1 MNYLKVL
8 TKGALFIAV
17 AISLSSCLKNKGN
30 DYVQPDISLVSIYHA
45 SPGSPAFDFG
55 IDGYKVDYG
64 FKYKDRAGYYQLY
77 TGTRN
82 IAFIKEGGTSLATDS
97 IRTTNVTVKKDSI
110 YSLFLI
116 GPSTAPETLLIS
128 DKLENPASG
137 KANIRFINLS
147 PDEGNFTLK
156 AVAGTTDTTLVENVA
171 YKKATAFSSVFP
183 KTYTFSIYKDG
194 NLKANTSSINIT
206 AGKNYTVWAVGLD
219 AESGNK
225 AITLNVDENNS
236 ILQKKE

>member
-1 MNYLKVL
+1 MNYLKAF
-8 TKGALFIAV
+8 TKGALLV
-17 AISLSSCLKNKGN
+17 AATISLSSCLKNKGN

-45 SPGSPAFDFG
+45 SPGTSTFDFG

-82 IAFIKEGGTSLATDS
+82 IAFIKENGTSLADS
-97 IRTTNVTVKKDSI
+97 IRTTSIAVKKDSI

-128 DKLENPASG
+128 DRLANPASG

-147 PDEGNFTLK
+147 PDGGNFTLK

-183 KTYTFSIYKDG
+183 KTYKFSIYKGG
-194 NLKANTSSINIT
+194 NLITNTLDISIT
-206 AGKNYTVWAVGLD
+206 AGKNYTIWASGLTN
-219 AESGNK
+219 ATGSQV
-225 AITLNVDENNS
+225 ITLNVDENNS